1 MQGHFLTNLILS
13 LFLNLLI
20 KPFSLLYIDAEVQN
34 RVGAHE
40 YGLYFSLLN
49 LSVLLNILLDLGI
62 NNYTIRTMAQD
73 PDLATK
79 HVGRIIALRLLLFV
93 FYTII
98 TLIIGFSI
106 GYNKVELVILSV
118 LILNQL
124 FIMFTAYARS
134 YFSGLHYFKTDA
146 VISVLDRFLLI
157 VLCGSLLIY
166 TSSGERFQIEWYVAI
181 QTVCY
186 LVTALVSLFVL
197 SKIIRIDGF
206 KLDKVFSISA
216 IKESFPYA
224 LLILLMIIYTRS
236 DSVILERLHTN
247 GSYEAGIYAQGFRL
261 LDALYMFGMVFVMLL
276 FPMFSRILKQSPK
289 DVFPLLQTSGNLLI
303 GGCGVLVVSLCFNA
317 ESVLGWIYDSNI
329 EESKTSF
336 IWLMIGFFALSINFI
351 FGTLLSANGNF
362 KVLNLISGVAVI
374 INVGLN
380 FLLSPTYGAEAAGVV
395 FFITQSFVSIIQLF
409 MAKRIIPFDFNISLI
424 LKHVIILILLFILGL
439 FFTDSFSLFIS
450 QALIGVLLLFL
461 LKIIHPVEIK
471 KSFLTKKETNSNN

>member
-1 MQGHFLTNLILS
+1 
-13 LFLNLLI
+13 
-20 KPFSLLYIDAEVQN
+20 
-34 RVGAHE
+34 
-40 YGLYFSLLN
+40 
-49 LSVLLNILLDLGI
+49 
-62 NNYTIRTMAQD
+62 
-73 PDLATK
+73 
-79 HVGRIIALRLLLFV
+79 
-93 FYTII
+93 
-98 TLIIGFSI
+98 
-106 GYNKVELVILSV
+106 
-118 LILNQL
+118 
-124 FIMFTAYARS
+124 
-134 YFSGLHYFKTDA
+134 
-146 VISVLDRFLLI
+146 
-157 VLCGSLLIY
+157 VLCGFLLIY